1 MQEDI
6 RKYKIFEKEYN
17 DKIAQGQEKVDNTMK
32 ELQEKKDLVEATYF
46 EKQVL
51 LSMRKTLKAD
61 KVVFDQRKYD
71 MNKEFSFLNKQ
82 LETLRS
88 DGMEVSEQKT
98 KITATTEGFDFLG
111 WNFKVQNNEKFR
123 NTPSEANFK
132 AFRKKV
138 KAIINNS
145 NHGATV
151 KATKLAPI
159 VRGWRNSRL

>member
-88 DGMEVSEQKT
+88 DGMEVSEQGDRAN
-98 KITATTEGFDFLG
+98 KIH
-111 WNFKVQNNEKFR
+111 
-123 NTPSEANFK
+123 K
-132 AFRKKV
+132 AFLREL
-138 KAIINNS
+138 
-145 NHGATV
+145 H
-151 KATKLAPI
+151 
-159 VRGWRNSRL
+159 